1 MFGNGGFIDKGILYF
16 LNDVLG
22 LHTICTRD
30 ESLHISC
37 VVRGGAVAEAVDF
50 SPPDLT
56 RDEVQWSVHFSQLIY
71 VP

>member
-16 LNDVLG
+16 LNDIVLG

-30 ESLHISC
+30 ESLDISC
-37 VVRGGAVAEAVDF
+37 VVRGGDF
-50 SPPDLT
+50 SPPDLA